1 MDTFIV
7 DGGNPLR
14 GTIELSGAKNV
25 ALKAALCSLLTDD
38 EIVLHNIPGIG
49 DVSYLFEMLRSMG
62 VKVTGNNHTVRL
74 KNGNVTDTTVPLEV
88 GARLRT
94 SSMAIGP
101 LLVRYGKAKIPN
113 PGGCRLGA
121 RPIDRHIEGLRQMG
135 ADIGYY
141 SQDGYYHAKAKNLR
155 GTTITLPKNTHTG
168 TETLILAAVLAQ
180 GQTVLKNA
188 AREVEVDDLIALLN
202 RMGAKI
208 KRTKPRE
215 IVIEGVTSLHGAEY
229 SIMADRNEEVT
240 FAVAALLS
248 RGDLTVRR
256 SERKHL
262 GAFLELLEMAGGTFT
277 KINETS
283 TRYAFKGKLKSTHVM
298 TAPHPGFMT
307 DWQGPWAVLM
317 TQAKG
322 ISAIH
327 ETVFESRFAYVRELQ
342 KMGATIQF
350 FDPKV
355 TNPRDYYNFNWEDR
369 IEGSHQ
375 GIKITGPTK
384 LHNAVLEMSDLRAG
398 ATLLLGALVA
408 SGRSYIHGVE
418 QIDRGYE
425 KIDERLNALGGRIV
439 RRKGE

>member
-188 AREVEVDDLIALLN
+188 AGEVEVDDLIALLN

-248 RGDLTVRR
+248 RGDLTVMR

-283 TRYAFKGKLKSTHVM
+283 TRYALKGNLKSTHVM